1 MQPAFL
7 LGSFFPP
14 PAPLAFM
21 LVGQHRA
28 GAGLAADAHKTP
40 FMQAVVG
47 NLQHADVVPY
57 IDAAVVC
64 QRVELDELPVRRG
77 EGAVDFDYR
86 HMAAGTRALVPALAG
101 HPGVHGG
108 QLAPQRGDLANT
120 AALAMAA
127 LIEVEQPL
135 FLDVGLERALIR
147 GQYLELDAVVL

>member
-28 GAGLAADAHKTP
+28 GAGLAADADKTP

-47 NLQHADVVPY
+47 NLQHAEVVPY

-77 EGAVDFDYR
+77 GGADGFDYR
-86 HMAAGTRALVPALAG
+86 HVAAGPRALVPASPGGAG
-101 HPGVHGG
+101 G
-108 QLAPQRGDLANT
+108 
-120 AALAMAA
+120 
-127 LIEVEQPL
+127 
-135 FLDVGLERALIR
+135 
-147 GQYLELDAVVL
+147 